1 MRAFLDA
8 ARATLSWST
17 DFNDSTQ
24 AERRDITVA
33 VERAATRLFK
43 SRLAHRIL
51 TMPVHQI
58 FCVDPASIAD
68 VVVRDR
74 CGRVHIVALTMEI
87 DRLRESGVAAT
98 LASEPWT
105 QMRPSLSMTIH
116 LFSLTTG
123 KRRAFDRQTSSNHVR
138 QAC

>member
-24 AERRDITVA
+24 AERREITVA

-43 SRLAHRIL
+43 SCLAQRLL
-51 TMPVHQI
+51 TIPVHQI
-58 FCVDPASIAD
+58 FSVDPASMAD
-68 VVVRDR
+68 VVVRDQR
-74 CGRVHIVALTMEI
+74 GRFHIVALTMEL

-123 KRRAFDRQTSSNHVR
+123 KRCAFDRQAGSNHVP